1 MILELK
7 EKDQIQTNE
16 ERESWLSDPLVQ
28 QYVELR
34 DVGSVRND
42 EDNGLLTNFN
52 RYYEIYNNDHHV
64 GDIKVFYE
72 TEDDIFYKRAQIL
85 MVVGDRNKGI
95 GTEALNILMDKM
107 KDIYQSAYC
116 VIQKSNIASLK
127 ILKRNNFHVDKM
139 DGQTIQLSRE
149 F

>member
-42 EDNGLLTNFN
+42 EDYGSLTNFN
-52 RYYEIYNNDHHV
+52 RYYEIYNHDHHV

-95 GTEALNILMDKM
+95 GTEALKILMDKM

-139 DGQTIQLSRE
+139 DDQTILLSRE